1 MSTPLEVKTHSTGV
15 GQRIRMRR
23 SGSSALTTTSA
34 DAPYKDQ
41 CHVTDLP
48 VSSTSLPFENQNRL
62 VIEGSMKGAIDVRQ
76 ITTDQHFS
84 NR

>member
-1 MSTPLEVKTHSTGV
+1 M
-15 GQRIRMRR
+15 
-23 SGSSALTTTSA
+23 
-34 DAPYKDQ
+34 
-41 CHVTDLP
+41 TDLP